1 MKSCMVGYNFKKS
14 HFDKLQDY
22 IQTGSAESLSEE
34 EQIYLDVLYLLNS
47 LRRKYGKEN
56 AIAFI
61 QRPPYSISYRRS
73 RQMFDEAINL
83 FYMDE
88 GIDKQAQ
95 RNMMFEQL
103 MAAAA
108 VVMQTA
114 ESSRDF
120 EVYSDMLSRAYKI
133 KGLDTPEP
141 PRIPDGLYSKPI
153 KIYSTDPRKISL
165 MPADRNELAERIDA
179 LDVPEAEK
187 RRFRQEAGV
196 EDVNFLDILDDQ
208 ESKIGSEQG

>member
-1 MKSCMVGYNFKKS
+1 MVGYNFKKS
-14 HFDKLQDY
+14 YFDRLQDY
-22 IQTGSAESLSEE
+22 IQTGSADNLSDE
-34 EQIYLDVLYLLNS
+34 EQSYLEVLNLLNC

-61 QRPPYSISYRRS
+61 QRPPYSITYRRS
-73 RQMFDEAINL
+73 RQMYDEAINL

-95 RNMMFEQL
+95 RNMMYEQI

-114 ESSRDF
+114 ECSRDF
-120 EVYSDMLSRAYKI
+120 EVYSDMMKTAYKV

-141 PRIPDGLYSKPI
+141 PRIPAGLYDKPI
-153 KIYSTDPRKISL
+153 KIYSTDPKKISL

-179 LDVPEAEK
+179 LEVPEMEK

-196 EDVNFLDILDDQ
+196 DEVDFLEILDDQ
-208 ESKIGSEQG
+208 ESKIGSE